1 MQAGRVRPG
10 GRRRLIG
17 TIDRWDPVA
26 LIIAAH
32 GMGLALAGETES
44 PVLIALLVGSL
55 AIARV
60 VVVWLAPQTTGIWR
74 LAISG
79 VSIVVAY
86 VVIVADGGTESPFFF
101 WILLLL
107 AWQVLIYNRSRFILL
122 GGFTVVAYLV
132 TVLLTGEL
140 TVTSMARLGLLAA
153 FVVAL
158 AIGRALQDHQIS
170 DLARLDEMVSTV
182 VADTPMAVAIFD
194 SDRDTL
200 LYANQAA
207 NDMGISDLDS
217 MGLLVLTEQSNS
229 PRLTT
234 LAAQVMGAGFESS
247 PPRSYRPIGKTIP
260 EYRIGFHARRGA
272 GSPMIMVY
280 GVTMESSAGILENR
294 PDDPSTTPAGEN
306 HDPGIGPGGLTGPDE
321 DEPSSGSSLAF

>member
-1 MQAGRVRPG
+1 MQARGVRAG
-10 GRRRLIG
+10 GRRKLIG

-32 GMGLALAGETES
+32 GLGLALAGETEA

-55 AIARV
+55 AVARV
-60 VVVWLAPQTTGIWR
+60 VVVWLAPQTTRIWR

-86 VVIVADGGTESPFFF
+86 AVIVADGGTESPFFF
-101 WILLLL
+101 WILLML

-122 GGFTVVAYLV
+122 GGFTVTAYLITIV
-132 TVLLTGEL
+132 LTGEL

-158 AIGRALQDHQIS
+158 AVGRAVQDHQIS

-207 NDMGISDLDS
+207 HTMGISDLDS
-217 MGLLVLTEQSNS
+217 MGLLVLTEQTGS

-234 LAAQVMGAGFESS
+234 LAAQVMGAGFENSS
-247 PPRSYRPIGKTIP
+247 PRSYRPIGKTIP
-260 EYRIGFHARRGA
+260 EFRIGFHARRTTGA
-272 GSPMIMVY
+272 PTIMVY
-280 GVTMESSAGILENR
+280 GVTMESSPGVVDDR
-294 PDDPSTTPAGEN
+294 PDHPPSTLAGEDY
-306 HDPGIGPGGLTGPDE
+306 DPGVGQGSLTGPDE
-321 DEPSSGSSLAF
+321 DEPSPDPGFAF

>member
-1 MQAGRVRPG
+1 M
-10 GRRRLIG
+10 
-17 TIDRWDPVA
+17 A

-32 GMGLALAGETES
+32 GLGLALAGETEA

-55 AIARV
+55 AVARV
-60 VVVWLAPQTTGIWR
+60 AVVWLAPQTTGFWR

-79 VSIVVAY
+79 VSVVVAY
-86 VVIVADGGTESPFFF
+86 AVIVADGGTESPFFF

-107 AWQVLIYNRSRFILL
+107 AWQVLIFNRSRFILL
-122 GGFTVVAYLV
+122 GGLTVAAYLMTIV
-132 TVLLTGEL
+132 LTGEL
-140 TVTSMARLGLLAA
+140 TATSMARLGLLAA
-153 FVVAL
+153 FVIAL
-158 AIGRALQDHQIS
+158 TIGRAVQDHQIS

-194 SDRDTL
+194 SDRDTV

-207 NDMGISDLDS
+207 HDMGISDLDS

-260 EYRIGFHARRGA
+260 EYRIGFHARRATGA
-272 GSPMIMVY
+272 PMIMVY
-280 GVTMESSAGILENR
+280 GVTMESSAGVVYNR
-294 PDDPSTTPAGEN
+294 PDEPSSVPAGEDHN
-306 HDPGIGPGGLTGPDE
+306 PRVRPGGLTGSDE
-321 DEPSSGSSLAF
+321 DEPSPGPGFAF